1 MNYTYMK
8 VFYTVAKHQNISSA
22 AKELDVT
29 QPAVSR
35 IISNIEKEYNTTLFF
50 RSKNGVVL
58 TREGNRL
65 YESIKNPFKQLE
77 KIETDISANTLKETT
92 IHVGATATSLECFL
106 FKVLDDIKRKYPSVK
121 MRIYTA
127 SSSSLLNKV
136 EDGTIDFAFIT
147 TPYKVSEDLEIED
160 VFKIHNIL
168 IAPISYKTKISGPIS
183 IKKLVNYPFIFLNKE
198 MQFREHVESF
208 LNKYNVKIKPVYE
221 IDSSSMLIPLVEND
235 CGLTFVPE
243 ESAENSI
250 AKGRCFK
257 VELLEEMPIR
267 YISFVSRKNSFY
279 SKQTREVKKAILE
292 SVKN

>member
-8 VFYTVAKHQNISSA
+8 VFYTVAKHQNISMA

-50 RSKNGVVL
+50 RSKNGVIL

-65 YESIKNPFKQLE
+65 YESIKTPFKQLE
-77 KIETDISANTLKETT
+77 KVEADISADALKETT
-92 IHVGATATSLECFL
+92 IHIGATATSLECFL
-106 FKVLDDIKRKYPSVK
+106 FKMLEDLKKKYTHIK
-121 MRIYTA
+121 MRIYTD
-127 SSSSLLNKV
+127 SSSNLLHKV

-147 TPYKVSEDLEIED
+147 TPYKVSEELEIKD

-168 IAPISYKTKISGPIS
+168 VAPISYKSKINGPIS

-208 LNKYNVKIKPVYE
+208 LNKYNVKIKPEYE

-243 ESAENSI
+243 EIAEQNI
-250 AKGRCFK
+250 AKGTCFK
-257 VELLEEMPIR
+257 VNLLEEMPVR
-267 YISFVSRKNSFY
+267 HISFISRKNSFY
-279 SKQTREVKKAILE
+279 SKQIREVKKAILE
-292 SVKN
+292 SVK